1 MKKILFTLALL
12 ISFSSFGHTAEDYFD
27 SALEKYKKEDLN
39 ESISESISISS
50 TIENPD
56 FRGVWKVI
64 GEDEVVFGFQI
75 IWKDS
80 RGQYKSIYMDL
91 DNETTH
97 TKDVYLKNNKLIIK
111 PVFLKTNWEVTK
123 VLMII
128 DENTISVEGINESG
142 TFTQTLIRI

>member
-1 MKKILFTLALL
+1 MKKIILILFIIPL
-12 ISFSSFGHTAEDYFD
+12 FSVVSYGI
-27 SALEKYKKEDLN
+27 N

-56 FRGVWKVI
+56 FSGVWKVI
-64 GEDEVVFGFQI
+64 YEGNVLGFQI

-80 RGQYKSIYMDL
+80 RGQYKTIYMDS

-111 PVFLKTNWEVTK
+111 SVFLKTNWEATE
-123 VLMII
+123 VLEII

-142 TFTQTLIRI
+142 TYTQTLERILTDVVGVEE

>member
-1 MKKILFTLALL
+1 MKKIILILFIIPL
-12 ISFSSFGHTAEDYFD
+12 FSVVSYGI
-27 SALEKYKKEDLN
+27 N

-56 FRGVWKVI
+56 FSGVWKVI
-64 GEDEVVFGFQI
+64 DEGNVFGFQI

-80 RGQYKSIYMDL
+80 RGQYKTIYMDS

-111 PVFLKTNWEVTK
+111 SVFLKTNWEVTR
-123 VLMII
+123 VLEMI

-142 TFTQTLIRI
+142 TYTQTLERILTDVVGVEE

>member
-1 MKKILFTLALL
+1 MKKIILILFIIPL
-12 ISFSSFGHTAEDYFD
+12 FSYGI
-27 SALEKYKKEDLN
+27 N

-56 FRGVWKVI
+56 FSGVWKVI
-64 GEDEVVFGFQI
+64 YRGDVLGFQI

-80 RGQYKSIYMDL
+80 RGQYKTIYMDS

-111 PVFLKTNWEVTK
+111 SVFLKTNWEVTR
-123 VLMII
+123 VLEII
-128 DENTISVEGINESG
+128 DENTISLEGKNKSG
-142 TFTQTLIRI
+142 TFTQTLERILTDLVGVEE